1 MAARTLPLEGHMVR
15 IPTID
20 EIGEKRVQGGIQ
32 AYLEKDQNL
41 RWVLGVIRNRK
52 ATALQLLLTRFR
64 VFSKTPRHKLLRE
77 HLTPPV

>member
-1 MAARTLPLEGHMVR
+1 MVR

-20 EIGEKRVQGGIQ
+20 EIVEKRVQGAIQ
-32 AYLEKDQNL
+32 AYLEEDQNL

-52 ATALQLLLTRFR
+52 ATALQLLLMRFR
-64 VFSKTPRHKLLRE
+64 HYSKAPRHKLLRE

>member
-1 MAARTLPLEGHMVR
+1 MVR
-15 IPTID
+15 IPT
-20 EIGEKRVQGGIQ
+20 IGEKRVQGAIQ

-64 VFSKTPRHKLLRE
+64 DFSKTPRHKRLRE
-77 HLTPPV
+77 HLTPPVWL

>member
-1 MAARTLPLEGHMVR
+1 MVR

-20 EIGEKRVQGGIQ
+20 EIGEKRVQGAIQ
-32 AYLEKDQNL
+32 AYLEKEQNL

-64 VFSKTPRHKLLRE
+64 DYSKTPRHKLLRE

>member
-15 IPTID
+15 IPTI
-20 EIGEKRVQGGIQ
+20 GEKRVQGAIQ

-64 VFSKTPRHKLLRE
+64 DHSKTPRHKRLRE
-77 HLTPPV
+77 HLTPPA

>member
-1 MAARTLPLEGHMVR
+1 MVR
-15 IPTID
+15 IPT
-20 EIGEKRVQGGIQ
+20 IGEKRVQGAIQ

-64 VFSKTPRHKLLRE
+64 DYSKTPRHKLLRE
-77 HLTPPV
+77 

>member
-1 MAARTLPLEGHMVR
+1 MVR

-20 EIGEKRVQGGIQ
+20 KIGEKRVQGAMQ

-52 ATALQLLLTRFR
+52 ATALQLLLMRFR
-64 VFSKTPRHKLLRE
+64 HYSKAPRHKLLRE

>member
-1 MAARTLPLEGHMVR
+1 MVR
-15 IPTID
+15 IPT
-20 EIGEKRVQGGIQ
+20 IGEKRVQGAIQ

-64 VFSKTPRHKLLRE
+64 DYSKTHRHKRLRE
-77 HLTPPV
+77 HLTPPL